1 MAQKSIL
8 LDKSLR
14 FAAPLI
20 PLLSWDLSPKY
31 NIIIKLDQKNPTNRK
46 NRVHRIFFVIVK

>member
-20 PLLSWDLSPKY
+20 PLLSWVLSPKY
-31 NIIIKLDQKNPTNRK
+31 NMNQKDPMNRIIVFIGSFLLL
-46 NRVHRIFFVIVK
+46 